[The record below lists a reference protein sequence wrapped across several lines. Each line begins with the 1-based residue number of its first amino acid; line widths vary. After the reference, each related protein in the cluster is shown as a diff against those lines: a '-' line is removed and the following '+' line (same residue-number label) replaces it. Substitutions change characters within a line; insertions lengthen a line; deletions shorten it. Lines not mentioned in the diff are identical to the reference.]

1 MQLQTITTE
10 MRLIKLAKELLIVSG
25 SDKEKLKMPS
35 NFLKIMSDARKET
48 SVA

>member
-25 SDKEKLKMPS
+25 SDKEKLKMPL
-35 NFLKIMSDARKET
+35 NFLKIMSEAGKET

>member
-1 MQLQTITTE
+1 